1 MSATSGFGTTN
12 LLGTGEGTLNLPT
25 TASSGVHDTIT
36 LTSSVKDGSPIRIG
50 DVLLDSNGTRFGTV
64 KSVSGKS
71 IKVALDEGKT
81 FPGSVSVAP
90 PVAPLINFNIIIDPG
105 VVATPSAAESI
116 SILSL
121 GAHSYFEFLT
131 KPSALYG
138 SISVIQTNQEFIS
151 LVKMYLSSNSGREV
165 LSSML
170 VEYLTAFSK
179 INSVYRSFSAIV
191 TKETK
196 EFLNSL
202 ASMGLAVVKDMLL
215 DLDFENLRYI
225 TTDDLSQTGKLT
237 KALSFIGDELAEGRD
252 FVYLDETPSRI
263 GLDDYSQADD
273 LLDDEQITQTEELDG
288 ETLDYLIEE

>member
-1 MSATSGFGTTN
+1 M
-12 LLGTGEGTLNLPT
+12 
-25 TASSGVHDTIT
+25 
-36 LTSSVKDGSPIRIG
+36 
-50 DVLLDSNGTRFGTV
+50 
-64 KSVSGKS
+64 
-71 IKVALDEGKT
+71 
-81 FPGSVSVAP
+81 
-90 PVAPLINFNIIIDPG
+90 
-105 VVATPSAAESI
+105 
-116 SILSL
+116 

-131 KPSALYG
+131 KTSELYG

-225 TTDDLSQTGKLT
+225 NTDDLSQTGKLT